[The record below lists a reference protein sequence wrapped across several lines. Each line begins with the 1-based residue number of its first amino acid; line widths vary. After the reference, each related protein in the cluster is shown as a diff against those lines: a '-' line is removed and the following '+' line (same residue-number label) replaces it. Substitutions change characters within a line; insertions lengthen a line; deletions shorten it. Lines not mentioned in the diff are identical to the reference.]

1 MCDMTAEVIVTRHAG
16 VVELRLDR
24 PGKKNAVTSAMYG
37 VLVDGLA
44 SAAADRATRAVLFTA
59 SGETYCAGNDV
70 GDFMA
75 AAASGRTDALAAAR
89 FVEAIAAFPKVMVA
103 AVHGPAVGIGATM
116 LLHCDLVYASP
127 TAKLMLPFV
136 SLGLVPEAGSSL
148 LLPRRVGHAL
158 AAEMILL
165 GTPLD
170 AARAR
175 DVGLVNAVVAAEE
188 LHAHALARAT
198 ELAEKPPAALRLSR
212 ALLRGDRADVA
223 ARIAEEGR
231 HFAAC
236 LAGGEAREAFTA
248 FVQRRKP
255 DFSAFDPTV

>member
-1 MCDMTAEVIVTRHAG
+1 MAPEISVTRHAG
-16 VVELRLDR
+16 VLELRLDR
-24 PGKKNAVTSAMYG
+24 PDKNNAVTNAMYG

-44 SAAADRATRAVLFTA
+44 SAAADRAIRAVLFTA

-75 AAASGRTDALAAAR
+75 VAASGRADSLVAPR
-89 FVEAIAAFPKVMVA
+89 FVDAIAAFPKPMVA

-127 TAKLMLPFV
+127 TARLHVPFV

-165 GTPLD
+165 GKPLE
-170 AARAR
+170 ATRAR
-175 DVGLVNAVVAAEE
+175 EVGLVNAVVPVEE
-188 LHAHALARAT
+188 LRAHALARAV
-198 ELAEKPPAALRLSR
+198 ELAAQPPGALRLSR

-231 HFAAC
+231 HFLAC
-236 LAGGEAREAFTA
+236 LSGGEAREAFTA

-255 DFSAFDPTV
+255 DFSAFE